1 MEAIEKDFFLWR
13 IDQLKLKA
21 FIEDN
26 NSLVDQVDMINKT
39 VSSKGLNI
47 FY

>member
-1 MEAIEKDFFLWR
+1 MEAIVKDFFLWR

-26 NSLVDQVDMINKT
+26 NSLADQVDMINKT